1 MFNNPKRRKNKD
13 NPYTIIYYK
22 ETNKYFVKFIDS
34 KNQVQEVNV
43 SEEVFKVF
51 NDSELK
57 DISLMNKDNLH
68 KDYHDFNESDEM
80 INYIYNH
87 SINNEQSIEEIV
99 ENKINKE
106 QLIQVISTLPKIQKD
121 RLIKYFFEGKTYEEI
136 AIEEKCSKVAIKYS
150 IDIALKKIYKNFKN

>member
-1 MFNNPKRRKNKD
+1 
-13 NPYTIIYYK
+13 
-22 ETNKYFVKFIDS
+22 
-34 KNQVQEVNV
+34 
-43 SEEVFKVF
+43 
-51 NDSELK
+51 
-57 DISLMNKDNLH
+57 MNKDNLH

>member
-22 ETNKYFVKFIDS
+22 ETNKCFVKFIDS

-43 SEEVFKVF
+43 SEDVFKVF

-57 DISLMNKDNLH
+57 DISLMNKDRLH
-68 KDYHDFNESDEM
+68 KDYHDFNESEEM

-87 SINNEQSIEEIV
+87 SVNNEQSIEDIV

-106 QLIQVISTLPKIQKD
+106 KLMQIISTLPIIQKN
-121 RLIKYFFEGKTYEEI
+121 RLIKYFFDEKTYEKI
-136 AIEEKCSKVAIKYS
+136 AIEENCSKTVIKFS
-150 IDIALKKIYKNFKN
+150 IDIALEKISKKIKK